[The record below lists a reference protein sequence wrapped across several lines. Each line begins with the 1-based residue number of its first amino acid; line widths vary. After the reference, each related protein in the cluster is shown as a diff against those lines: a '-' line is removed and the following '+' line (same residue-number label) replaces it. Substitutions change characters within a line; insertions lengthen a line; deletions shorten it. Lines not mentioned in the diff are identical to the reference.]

1 MPTSKEE
8 RRTHAE
14 MIGADGEALLSAIY
28 GRGLGKCTM
37 RSFLHF
43 HQAIGALDHG
53 GDRQFS
59 GKPKYAATLAQ
70 QIVESHNS
78 GDFDRAKC
86 LARLVRASD
95 DREEGA

>member
-1 MPTSKEE
+1 MN
-8 RRTHAE
+8 
-14 MIGADGEALLSAIY
+14 IFCGNDNY
-28 GRGLGKCTM
+28 
-37 RSFLHF
+37 
-43 HQAIGALDHG
+43 
-53 GDRQFS
+53 QFN
-59 GKPKYAATLAQ
+59 AATLAQ